1 MTTTDEVQTN
11 RATIERFLPALVHD
25 DVEAM
30 RPLVRDDVVWWVPGS
45 AAAKFGLARPLVG
58 WDTIDWFG
66 GNGWK
71 AFVDGSSVLTV
82 HHLVA
87 EGDLVSAHYRRTAR
101 RIGKDG
107 IGKEGIG
114 EDGADGGA
122 YDAEYNILFRLVD
135 GRIAEVWEVADTA
148 AAFASRG

>member
-1 MTTTDEVQTN
+1 MSSGDEIDTN
-11 RATIERFLPALVHD
+11 RAAIERFLPALVAD
-25 DVEAM
+25 DPDAM
-30 RPLVRDDVVWWVPGS
+30 RPLVRDDVQWWVPAS
-45 AAAKFGLARPLVG
+45 SAAKFGLDRPLVG

-71 AFVDGSSVLTV
+71 AFVPGSSVLTV

-87 EGDLVSAHYRRTAR
+87 EGDLVSAHYRRTATL
-101 RIGKDG
+101 IS
-107 IGKEGIG
+107 
-114 EDGADGGA
+114 GGD

-148 AAFASRG
+148 SAFASRR

>member
-1 MTTTDEVQTN
+1 MSNADELGAN
-11 RATIERFLPALVHD
+11 RAVIERFLPALVD
-25 DVEAM
+25 DDAEAM
-30 RPLVRDDVVWWVPGS
+30 RPLVHDDVVWWVPASS
-45 AAAKFGLARPLVG
+45 AARFGLDRPLVG

-71 AFVDGSSVLTV
+71 AFVPGSSVLTV

-101 RIGKDG
+101 LVGKG
-107 IGKEGIG
+107 
-114 EDGADGGA
+114 GADIGG

-148 AAFASRG
+148 AAFASRE

>member
-1 MTTTDEVQTN
+1 MTATAERN
-11 RATIERFLPALVHD
+11 RDVIARFLPALVHD
-25 DVEAM
+25 DTASM
-30 RPLVRDDVVWWVPGS
+30 RPLVHDDVVWWVPAS

-71 AFVDGSSVLTV
+71 AFVAGSSVLTV

-87 EGDLVSAHYRRTAR
+87 EGDLVSAHYRRTAE
-101 RIGKDG
+101 RIGADG
-107 IGKEGIG
+107 S
-114 EDGADGGA
+114 AGGA

-148 AAFASRG
+148 AAFGSRR

>member
-1 MTTTDEVQTN
+1 MAATSETERN
-11 RATIERFLPALVHD
+11 RDAVARFLPALVAD
-25 DVEAM
+25 DTDTM
-30 RPLVRDDVVWWVPGS
+30 RPLVHHDVVWWVPAS

-66 GNGWK
+66 GKGWK
-71 AFVDGSSVLTV
+71 AFVDGSSVLAV

-87 EGDLVSAHYRRTAR
+87 EGDLVSAHYRRTAAR
-101 RIGKDG
+101 V
-107 IGKEGIG
+107 
-114 EDGADGGA
+114 GGGS

>member
-1 MTTTDEVQTN
+1 MSTSDEQAN
-11 RATIERFLPALVHD
+11 RAAIERFLPALVAD
-25 DVEAM
+25 NTEAM
-30 RPLVRDDVVWWVPGS
+30 RPHVHDDVVWWVPASS
-45 AAAKFGLARPLVG
+45 AEKFGLDRPLVG

-71 AFVDGSSVLTV
+71 AFVPDTSVLTV
-82 HHLVA
+82 HHLVT

-101 RIGKDG
+101 LVGNGGVDIGG
-107 IGKEGIG
+107 
-114 EDGADGGA
+114 

-148 AAFASRG
+148 AAFTPRP